1 MEWSFYVGQVYIGDA
16 GTRKP
21 MNLLD
26 SRLFRFPLTP
36 MRPIS
41 TAAPTKIA
49 LACASTLA
57 LASCTVGPDY
67 LRPEAP
73 TETHYKELAGWKH
86 AVPRDGLDRGSWWS
100 IYRDPELSGLESQVA
115 VNNQTVAAALAAF
128 EQSQALIRQSQA
140 SLLPG
145 VVGNDNVTRAGAGRH
160 VGSSGRT
167 VATTNFYPQ
176 GSISWT
182 LDVWGKIRRQ
192 IESNVSGSQADA
204 ALLANA
210 KLSTQALLAA
220 AYFNLRAEDSLKS
233 LFERTVKIYQETET
247 ITRNQYNGGTV
258 SKADLITAQTQ
269 VLTTQA
275 QAINVDVLR
284 SQYEHAI
291 AQLIGR
297 PPADLTIRPG
307 ALPHS
312 PPQVPV
318 GMPSTLL
325 ERRPDVA
332 AAERVMKEQN
342 ALIGVA
348 VAAYYPTLSL
358 SAAGGFEGP
367 NAFPFVAAYQIWS
380 LGAAAADPLFDGGSR
395 AAQVD
400 LSKAVYRQ
408 AVASYRQTVLT
419 AFQQVEDALVALRVY
434 SKELK
439 VQEKARDE
447 AAEAVKVYLNQYRA
461 GTVAFTTVVV
471 AEGILLNNEEAVLT
485 TRQSLF
491 AASVN
496 LIEALGGG
504 YDAESLAAVT
514 APPLIEA
521 VERASP
527 LPPS

>member
-1 MEWSFYVGQVYIGDA
+1 
-16 GTRKP
+16 
-21 MNLLD
+21 MNWLD
-26 SRLFRFPLTP
+26 SAPLVACKA
-36 MRPIS
+36 RPS
-41 TAAPTKIA
+41 PSLALTRSASA
-49 LACASTLA
+49 LATVFTLA
-57 LASCTVGPDY
+57 LSLASCTVGPDY

-73 TETHYKELAGWKH
+73 TETHYKELAGWRH
-86 AVPRDGLDRGSWWS
+86 AVPRDGIDRGPWWS
-100 IYRDPELSGLESQVA
+100 IYRDRELSQLESQVEID
-115 VNNQTVAAALAAF
+115 NQNVAQALAAYD
-128 EQSQALIRQSQA
+128 QAQALVRQTQA
-140 SLLPG
+140 SLLPTID
-145 VVGNDNVTRAGAGRH
+145 GNDNVTRSGEGRRLS
-160 VGSSGRT
+160 SSGRSF
-167 VATTNFYPQ
+167 ATTTVYPQ
-176 GSISWT
+176 GTVSWT

-192 IESNVSGSQADA
+192 IESNVASSQDYA
-204 ALLANA
+204 ALLVNA
-210 KLSTQALLAA
+210 KLSAQASLAT
-220 AYFNLRAEDSLKS
+220 AYFNLRYQDSLKA
-233 LFERTVKIYQETET
+233 LLERTVKIYQETET

-291 AQLIGR
+291 AQLMGR
-297 PPADLTIRPG
+297 PPADLTIARG
-307 ALPHS
+307 ALPHV

-318 GMPSTLL
+318 GLPSSLL
-325 ERRPDVA
+325 ERRPDIA
-332 AAERVMKEQN
+332 AAERVMQEQN

-348 VAAYYPTLSL
+348 VAAYYPTLTL

-367 NAFPFVAAYQIWS
+367 NAFPFIAAYQIWS

-400 LSKAVYRQ
+400 SSKAVYRQ

-419 AFQQVEDALVALRVY
+419 AFQQVEDALVSLRVL

-439 VQEKARDE
+439 VQEKARDQ

-471 AEGILLNNEEAVLT
+471 AEGILLTNEESALS

-504 YDAESLAAVT
+504 FDAESLASVT

-521 VERASP
+521 VERSSP
-527 LPPS
+527 LPPP